1 MPEIQM
7 PKLSDTMTEGTL
19 VAWKKKKGDNVSA
32 GEVLAEIETDKATM
46 EWESPEDGTLTEIYV
61 EEGGK
66 VNVGD
71 KIAFIGGEG
80 EEALKEEE
88 EEPEKKE
95 EAEKE
100 EKPKA
105 KEEEKEEE
113 KPEEAKA
120 KEKEPKKEEA
130 KKEEKAKEPK
140 AIEEEEK
147 EAAVKGKPVEEG
159 VSPAPTQPARLPP
172 QPEEARVKASPVA
185 RRIAA
190 ELGVDL
196 SSVKGTGPEGRVTE
210 TDVRAAA
217 KSKTV
222 EAGSSPAA
230 KQSTRLPLQAGET
243 ARIQLSGMRK
253 IIAQRL
259 VESLGPV
266 PHFYLN
272 VDIDAGPLIEAREEL
287 KSAGE
292 GADTAKITVNDFVL
306 KAAVQAAVKVPRVN
320 ASFDGDAFV
329 QYADVDLGIAVAI
342 EDGLLTPVIRAAQNK
357 SLREISEL
365 AKDLAHRAR
374 NKRMK
379 PEEFQGG
386 TFTVSNLGGMGI
398 DSFSAVINPPQGFIL
413 AVGKITKVPVIDD
426 CDQIVT
432 GYRMSLTMSCDHRV
446 IDGALGAEYLKE
458 LRHLLENPALLL
470 V

>member
-19 VAWKKKKGDNVSA
+19 VAWKKKKGDQVSA

-46 EWESPEDGTLTEIYV
+46 EWESPEDGTLAEIYV

-71 KIAFIGGEG
+71 KIAFISGED
-80 EEALKEEE
+80 EEAPAEAKEEKKD

-95 EAEKE
+95 EVKKEPEKKE
-100 EKPKA
+100 EKPK
-105 KEEEKEEE
+105 
-113 KPEEAKA
+113 
-120 KEKEPKKEEA
+120 
-130 KKEEKAKEPK
+130 EPK
-140 AIEEEEK
+140 AEEK
-147 EAAVKGKPVEEG
+147 DEKGAAAPKAEKKEKPVEAG
-159 VSPAPTQPARLPP
+159 VAPAQPTRPPP

-196 SSVKGTGPEGRVTE
+196 SSVKGTGPDGRVTE

-217 KSKTV
+217 KSKTTS
-222 EAGSSPAA
+222 ALQKPAA
-230 KQSTRLPLQAGET
+230 VAKPAPTVKAGEG

-272 VDIDAGPLIEAREEL
+272 IDIDAGPLMAARAEL
-287 KSAGE
+287 KTAGE
-292 GADTAKITVNDFVL
+292 DAEASKITVNDFVL
-306 KAAVQAAVKVPRVN
+306 KAAVQAAVNVPRVN
-320 ASFDGDAFV
+320 ASFDGDAIV

-398 DSFSAVINPPQGFIL
+398 DSFFAIINPPQGFIL
-413 AVGKITKVPVIDD
+413 SVGLITKTAVVDD
-426 CDQIVT
+426 CDQIIV
-432 GYRMSLTMSCDHRV
+432 GHRMNIGMSCDHRV

>member
-1 MPEIQM
+1 MPEVQM

-19 VAWKKKKGDNVSA
+19 VSWKKKKGDKVSA
-32 GEVLAEIETDKATM
+32 GEVIAEIETDKATM

-80 EEALKEEE
+80 EEA
-88 EEPEKKE
+88 
-95 EAEKE
+95 
-100 EKPKA
+100 
-105 KEEEKEEE
+105 
-113 KPEEAKA
+113 
-120 KEKEPKKEEA
+120 PKKEEKKEPV
-130 KKEEKAKEPK
+130 KKEEKSEVTTEKKPQAETEKPAPAEK
-140 AIEEEEK
+140 KEK
-147 EAAVKGKPVEEG
+147 ETAPPQEKKKPVEASA
-159 VSPAPTQPARLPP
+159 SPART
-172 QPEEARVKASPVA
+172 EEARVKASPVA
-185 RRIAA
+185 RRVAA

-196 SSVKGTGPEGRVTE
+196 ASVKGTGPEGRVTE

-217 KSKTV
+217 KSVAAVADRSGAK
-222 EAGSSPAA
+222 AQPKPA
-230 KQSTRLPLQAGET
+230 PLIKAGEG

-259 VESLGPV
+259 VESLGPI
-266 PHFYLN
+266 PHIYLTIEIN
-272 VDIDAGPLIEAREEL
+272 AAPLMAAREEL

-292 GADTAKITVNDFVL
+292 GADTAKITVNDFAL

-320 ASFDGDAFV
+320 ASFDGDAII
-329 QYADVDLGIAVAI
+329 QYADVDLGVAVAI
-342 EDGLLTPVIRAAQNK
+342 ENGLLTPVIRAAQNK
-357 SLREISEL
+357 SLREISEQV
-365 AKDLAHRAR
+365 KDLASRAR

-413 AVGKITKVPVIDD
+413 AIGKVTKIPVIDD
-426 CDQIVT
+426 CDQIVA
-432 GYRMSLTMSCDHRV
+432 GHRMSITMSCDHRV